1 MPGNVKVPPRRR
13 ASTGSWLLWGACLLA
28 GCTHD
33 ATAPGQHL
41 YVLTFDNSFGI
52 LQTSIDTPGVYPV
65 MEDSLTT
72 YDITWSPD
80 GRRVAFTR
88 EYYDTGQYSFRVVT
102 YDTQTGNQQIL
113 TPGQDD
119 YFQPAWSPDGTWIA
133 YLSRP
138 RGGFDA
144 SLRGIRPDGTGD
156 HQLGP
161 LGYYVRPPR
170 WSPDGRA
177 IAATRNDFMVVIVN
191 ATTGALMDTIAPG
204 MSPTWSPDGRQ
215 LAFVSNNLTIRN
227 LDGGSTKV
235 LPVTGYDPAW
245 SPDGDWIAFDA
256 DSGVHLVSPTA
267 TDTIG
272 IRFIAPYT
280 RPAWRRKQ

>member
-1 MPGNVKVPPRRR
+1 MRANENLPPKGR
-13 ASTGSWLLWGACLLA
+13 APTGSRLLWGACVVA
-28 GCTHD
+28 ACTD
-33 ATAPGQHL
+33 PTALGQHQ
-41 YVLTFDNSFGI
+41 YDLTFDDAFGI
-52 LQTSIDTPGVYPV
+52 LQTSIDTAGVFPV
-65 MEDSLTT
+65 MQDTLPT

-80 GRRVAFTR
+80 GRKVAFTR
-88 EYYDTGQYSFRVVT
+88 EYNDTGQYSFRVLT
-102 YDTQTGNQQIL
+102 YDTQTGHQQIL
-113 TPGQDD
+113 TPGPDD

-138 RGGFDA
+138 RRGSFDA
-144 SLRGIRPDGTGD
+144 TLRGIRPDGTGD
-156 HQLGP
+156 HQLGT

-191 ATTGALMDTIAPG
+191 ATTGALTDTIAPG
-204 MSPTWSPDGRQ
+204 MSPTWSPDGRR
-215 LAFVSNNLTIRN
+215 LAYVASSITIRN
-227 LDGGSTKV
+227 VDGSNPKV

-267 TDTIG
+267 TDTTG
-272 IRFIAPYT
+272 TRFIARYT
-280 RPAWRRKQ
+280 RPAWRLKQ

>member
-1 MPGNVKVPPRRR
+1 MPANEKVPTKT
-13 ASTGSWLLWGACLLA
+13 ACANGLVAALGACLLA

-33 ATAPGQHL
+33 TTAPGQHH
-41 YVLTFDNSFGI
+41 YDLTFDNSFGI
-52 LQTSIDTPGVYPV
+52 LQTSIDTPGVFPV
-65 MEDSLTT
+65 MEDTLTT

-80 GRRVAFTR
+80 GRKVAFTR

-113 TPGQDD
+113 TPGPDD

-133 YLSRP
+133 YLTRP

-144 SLRGIRPDGTGD
+144 TLRGIRPDGTGD
-156 HQLGP
+156 HQLGT

-177 IAATRNDFMVVIVN
+177 IAATRSDLMVVIVN

-215 LAFVSNNLTIRN
+215 LAFVANGITVRN
-227 LDGGSTKV
+227 VDGTNPTGR
-235 LPVTGYDPAW
+235 PVTGYEPAW
-245 SPDGDWIAFDA
+245 SPDGDWIAFAA
-256 DSGVHLVSPTA
+256 DSGGHLVSPAA
-267 TDTIG
+267 TGTSG
-272 IRFIAPYT
+272 IRFIARYN
-280 RPAWRRKQ
+280 RPAWRLKQ